1 MAHAPHGTLLHLSY
15 IRSDSIVQ
23 SQSCFNATMGT
34 YIGTCVENFRLIS
47 TLRDKSYF
55 SMTAIQLNAV
65 ATFSASYVARRRIS
79 AMVYYDASVLK
90 YRKVS

>member
-1 MAHAPHGTLLHLSY
+1 MFQCDNGNVHRYMCREFLLD
-15 IRSDSIVQ
+15 INI
-23 SQSCFNATMGT
+23 
-34 YIGTCVENFRLIS
+34 
-47 TLRDKSYF
+47 RDKSYF